1 MRLGAP
7 IRLGPAP
14 NRWGLGMRWA
24 VLFLA
29 AATLAACTSQ
39 ADRAA
44 QQRQHAAQAVAVRNA
59 AAARKLSIYRDLLQR
74 DSAQLALPIGEEILA
89 RYAGTPAA
97 TAVAKTLSQV
107 KARAHAEVQLR
118 SLQALWS
125 YQSARQSGAL
135 QYTAAIYNKV
145 KTGLPGKVRLVLRR
159 HAKWGQSV
167 YLFGTAPG
175 FRCRGLCRVR
185 IRFDTRPWQSWA
197 AYLPHGSEPAL
208 FIKNDPR
215 FIRDLKKS
223 KIIQIRAAFKG
234 KGWRVLRYPVGGF
247 ITADFPQLPHSAS
260 KHI

>member
-1 MRLGAP
+1 MLLATRRGQVRNCWRFS
-7 IRLGPAP
+7 IRLLL
-14 NRWGLGMRWA
+14 GLVMVA
-24 VLFLA
+24 V
-29 AATLAACTSQ
+29 LAACTSQ

-44 QQRQHAAQAVAVRNA
+44 QQRQRAVQAVAVRNA

-97 TAVAKTLSQV
+97 TAVAKTLSKV
-107 KARAHAEVQLR
+107 KARANAEVQLR

-125 YQSARQSGAL
+125 YQSARQSGAV
-135 QYTAAIYNKV
+135 QYTAAIYNST
-145 KTGLPGKVRLVLRR
+145 KTGLPGKIRLVLRR

-175 FRCRGLCRVR
+175 FRCRGLCRIR

-208 FIKNDPR
+208 FIKSDQR

-223 KIIQIRAAFKG
+223 KIIQIKAALKG
-234 KGWRVLRYPVGGF
+234 QGRRVLRYQVGGF
-247 ITADFPQLPHSAS
+247 ITADFPKLPHSARR
-260 KHI
+260 